1 MAVAA
6 GGESP
11 IFLYELCDAILM
23 LYIAN
28 EWMGA
33 TPRTCVLC
41 VDNQAAAAS
50 LIKGSSSSDLTGV
63 LVNLFWNV
71 AARGNTRW
79 WVEYVNAKSNS
90 SDFPSRQCKLPT
102 EAVCFEEQGRML
114 TEFRDAFSPWETLHR
129 EATVFTKW
137 NSGVEI

>member
-79 WVEYVNAKSNS
+79 RVEYVDAKSSS
-90 SDFPSRQCKLPT
+90 SDSPSRQCKLPT
-102 EAVCFEEQGRML
+102 EAVRFEAQGQIP
-114 TEFRDAFSPWETLHR
+114 TEFRDAFSSSESLRR
-129 EATVFTKW
+129 EAAVFTKR
-137 NSGVEI
+137 SSEIKI